1 MKSVKSKFTKHQIEV
16 TISVLMEAK
25 IVKNWVKSEAKFL
38 GVDLDTQRGREFYQR
53 EARAAAI
60 RFIK

>member
-1 MKSVKSKFTKHQIEV
+1 MKSGRSKFTRHQIEV
-16 TISVLMEAK
+16 AISVLMESR

-38 GVDLDTQRGREFYQR
+38 EVDLNTPQGREFYER
-53 EARAAAI
+53 EARAAAE

>member
-1 MKSVKSKFTKHQIEV
+1 MAKSKFTKHQIEV
-16 TISVLMEAK
+16 AICVLMESR

-38 GVDLDTQRGREFYQR
+38 GVDLNTPQGREFYQR
-53 EARAAAI
+53 EARAAAE